1 MSAERPSDLVIKSTS
16 APEHSTSRLH
26 ISELPLLVAHI
37 KAVSLNILDS
47 KFTSASYALART
59 STHSNLPVDAAKC
72 KGTMPVDVSLF
83 TSHFFFALTKISKM
97 VVRPKRTASVK
108 AVSPVRNSK
117 FTFTLASTRV
127 WTTDTLS
134 F

>member
-1 MSAERPSDLVIKSTS
+1 MSAERPSDLVTKSTS
-16 APEHSTSRLH
+16 APADSTSRLH
-26 ISELPLLVAHI
+26 ISELPLLVAQI
-37 KAVSLNILDS
+37 NAVSLKIFDS

-83 TSHFFFALTKISKM
+83 TSHFLFALTKISKM
-97 VVRPKRTASVK
+97 VARPKRTASVK
-108 AVSPVRNSK
+108 AVSPERNSK
-117 FTFTLASTRV
+117 PTFTFASTKV
-127 WTTDTLS
+127 WTTEMRS